1 MTDHISDILILI
13 VFGSIGLSL
22 WYSFEKQDIGK
33 DLTIDLNKFSKGK
46 EEIIKRKNKWII
58 ILQL

>member
-22 WYSFEKQDIGK
+22 WYSFKKKDTGK
-33 DLTIDLNKFSKGK
+33 DLTIDLNKLSKRQRRDNQ
-46 EEIIKRKNKWII
+46 EEE
-58 ILQL
+58 